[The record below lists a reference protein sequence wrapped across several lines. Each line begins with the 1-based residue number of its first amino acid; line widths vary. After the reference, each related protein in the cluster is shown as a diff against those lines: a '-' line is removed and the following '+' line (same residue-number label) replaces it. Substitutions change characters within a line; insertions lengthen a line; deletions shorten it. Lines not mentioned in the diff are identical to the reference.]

1 MLELVVA
8 YDCTGANLPKVKFPP
23 GVGAVLYVTGSGGVP
38 ASPAQLAAHPG
49 CVRIDQSPVNTA
61 LDELADEIDY
71 EAGAAT
77 LADLP
82 GWWRAAHANYG
93 NAARPGQRAP
103 AVYASQVNITPVCNE
118 FVSAGITAGPGLHVA
133 HWDLPIE
140 QAIDM
145 LTHSGG
151 PFPVIGI
158 QVHNAGLYDVDLY
171 LASWW
176 STVSKPPAPPPPAPI
191 TRHAFTGP
199 VITETSTDGGHTWR

>member
-1 MLELVVA
+1 MLEIVVA
-8 YDCTGANLPKVKFPP
+8 YDCTGANLPKIKIPA
-23 GVGAVLYVTGSGGVP
+23 GVGLAGYKTGSGGV
-38 ASPAQLAAHPG
+38 AWTDAQFAAHPG
-49 CVRIDQSPVNTA
+49 TVQIDQSPVNTA
-61 LDELADEIDY
+61 LDELCDEIDY

-82 GWWRAAHANYG
+82 GWYRAAAVNY
-93 NAARPGQRAP
+93 AKETRPGQRAP

-118 FVSAGITAGPGLHVA
+118 FVAAGVTGGPRLHVA

-145 LTHSGG
+145 LVGSGG

-158 QVHNAGLYDVDLY
+158 QVHNAGLYDVNLY

-176 STVSKPPAPPPPAPI
+176 ATVSKPPAI

-199 VITETSTDGGHTWR
+199 VITETSTDGGRTWR

>member
-1 MLELVVA
+1 MLELIVA
-8 YDCTGANLPKVKFPP
+8 YDCIGANLGKFPVPP
-23 GVGAVLYVTGSGGVP
+23 GVGLAGYSTGSGGV
-38 ASPAQLAAHPG
+38 AWSDAQFAAHPG
-49 CVRIDQSPVNTA
+49 TVRIDQSPVNTPF
-61 LDELADEIDY
+61 DELCDEIDY
-71 EAGAAT
+71 ENGAAT

-82 GWWRAAHANYG
+82 GWYRAAAANYQH
-93 NAARPGQRAP
+93 AARPGQRLP
-103 AVYASQVNITPVCNE
+103 AVYASQSNITPVCNE
-118 FVSAGITAGPGLHVA
+118 FVSAGITSGPRLHIA

-158 QVHNAGLYDVDLY
+158 QVHNAGLYDVNLY

-176 STVSKPPAPPPPAPI
+176 TAVSKPATPAPAPL

-199 VITETSTDGGHTWR
+199 VITETSIDGGHTWH